1 MTGKEGRSLR
11 KSLKLTQKVHT
22 FHFLDLAHATLCKV
36 LRSAPG
42 VFQASRGGK
51 RVFRPVFPFLATRF
65 IPFYTLPT
73 ERQQASGLE
82 WRAGA

>member
-1 MTGKEGRSLR
+1 MTGKGGRSLR

-42 VFQASRGGK
+42 VFQASR
-51 RVFRPVFPFLATRF
+51 
-65 IPFYTLPT
+65 
-73 ERQQASGLE
+73 ERLMGLGQCE
-82 WRAGA
+82 GDDRK